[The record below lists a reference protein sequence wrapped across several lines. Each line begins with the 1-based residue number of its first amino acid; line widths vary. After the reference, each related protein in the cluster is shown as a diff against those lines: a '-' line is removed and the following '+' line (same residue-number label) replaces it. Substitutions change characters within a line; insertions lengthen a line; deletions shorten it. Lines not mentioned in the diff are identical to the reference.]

1 MNSQMKSALKI
12 VLDMYISEELDNF
25 GESYDAGCSKEDLK
39 DLFEGHILYSLLM
52 LKHEGDV
59 NNVNKEFEIFWSEI
73 DPEDEDSEDED
84 SEDEEEEEVLK
95 DCKCDT
101 CSIMMNAEDDDNY
114 IGHLLMGNMCNSCF
128 NLLKANPKHK
138 FQPKVVAEDMTC
150 GGCGKE
156 FLEPIAIGCVCD
168 NCKYAE
174 SESDDEEEE
183 EEEVVAEVVKCCYK
197 CSSTTKLHEYAPP
210 PNGSGKSECD
220 VCTTAESNRL
230 KAESIRQEPKRGFGI
245 HQTPCSTPC
254 TPRYDFIGRSWN
266 KRMGYNSTCKCAF
279 LEADKR
285 GLLEPNGVFFTEESG
300 VDNPIRGCV

>member
-1 MNSQMKSALKI
+1 MNSQMKSAIKI

-25 GESYDAGCSKEDLK
+25 GGSYDAGCSKEDLK
-39 DLFEGHILYSLLM
+39 DLFESHILYSLLM

-84 SEDEEEEEVLK
+84 SEDEEVL
-95 DCKCDT
+95 
-101 CSIMMNAEDDDNY
+101 
-114 IGHLLMGNMCNSCF
+114 
-128 NLLKANPKHK
+128 
-138 FQPKVVAEDMTC
+138 
-150 GGCGKE
+150 
-156 FLEPIAIGCVCD
+156 
-168 NCKYAE
+168 
-174 SESDDEEEE
+174 
-183 EEEVVAEVVKCCYK
+183 KCCYK

-210 PNGSGKSECD
+210 PNGSGKIECD